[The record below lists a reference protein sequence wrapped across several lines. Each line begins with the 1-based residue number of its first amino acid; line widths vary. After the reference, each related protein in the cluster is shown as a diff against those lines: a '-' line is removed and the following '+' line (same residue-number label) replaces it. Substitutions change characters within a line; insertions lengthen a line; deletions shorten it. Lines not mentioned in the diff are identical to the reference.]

1 MSVQH
6 YGKLNNGKID
16 ADMLTLIK
24 SMGVLFHRI
33 RLILVLTKHNVLY
46 LITYINNYKESMYFN
61 CKSNKSMKNLRSGL
75 E

>member
-24 SMGVLFHRI
+24 SIGVLFHRI

-46 LITYINNYKESMYFN
+46 LIIRNEHILIV
-61 CKSNKSMKNLRSGL
+61 NLL
-75 E
+75 

>member
-24 SMGVLFHRI
+24 SMGVLFYRI

-46 LITYINNYKESMYFN
+46 LIISNICN
-61 CKSNKSMKNLRSGL
+61 CKSNKSMKNLGSGL